1 MSTGLLDALTL
12 GEGALER
19 QMAGVALIQPDLAAD
34 FTIMPE
40 VDKGAKA
47 FFERF
52 YSRRKEIKAAE
63 PKQAIKLA
71 LSCIPS
77 AYDLQHFTLAIDD
90 RYAEKEFITQEL
102 AAEIE
107 QNLTALRAAR
117 KAAAWL
123 EKSDLMRAIAKEG
136 NYEKF
141 K

>member
-1 MSTGLLDALTL
+1 MSTGLIDALVL
-12 GEGALER
+12 GEAVLER
-19 QMAGVALIQPDLAAD
+19 QMAGIALVQPDLAAN
-34 FTIMPE
+34 FTVLPE

-77 AYDLQHFTLAIDD
+77 WTDAYRFLGAIDD
-90 RYAEKEFITQEL
+90 IDTVQA
-102 AAEIE
+102 AAEVE
-107 QNLTALRAAR
+107 KNLIAMRTSR

-123 EKSDLMRAIAKEG
+123 EKSDLMRIIAKEVQV
-136 NYEKF
+136 
-141 K
+141 

>member
-1 MSTGLLDALTL
+1 MTTGLLDALLL
-12 GEGALER
+12 GEAALER
-19 QMAGVALIQPDLAAD
+19 QMAGVALVQPNLAAEM
-34 FTIMPE
+34 TIMPE

-77 AYDLQHFTLAIDD
+77 WTDAYRFLGAIEDTD
-90 RYAEKEFITQEL
+90 TVQA

-107 QNLTALRAAR
+107 QNLTALRTSR

-123 EKSDLMRAIAKEG
+123 EKSDLMRVIAKEVQL
-136 NYEKF
+136 
-141 K
+141 

>member
-1 MSTGLLDALTL
+1 MTTGLIDALLL
-12 GEGALER
+12 GEGVLER

-34 FTIMPE
+34 FTVMPE

-77 AYDLQHFTLAIDD
+77 WTDAYRFLGAIDD
-90 RYAEKEFITQEL
+90 IDTVQA
-102 AAEIE
+102 AAEVE
-107 QNLTALRAAR
+107 KNLIAMRTSR

-123 EKSDLMRAIAKEG
+123 EKSDLMRIIAKEVQV
-136 NYEKF
+136 
-141 K
+141 

>member
-1 MSTGLLDALTL
+1 MSTGLLDALLL

-34 FTIMPE
+34 FTVMPE

-77 AYDLQHFTLAIDD
+77 WTDAYRFLGAIDD
-90 RYAEKEFITQEL
+90 IDTVQA
-102 AAEIE
+102 AAEVE
-107 QNLTALRAAR
+107 KNLIAMRTSR
-117 KAAAWL
+117 KAAAWI
-123 EKSDLMRAIAKEG
+123 EKSDLMRLIAKEMQV
-136 NYEKF
+136 KV
-141 K
+141 

>member
-1 MSTGLLDALTL
+1 MSTGLLDALLL

-19 QMAGVALIQPDLAAD
+19 QMAGVALIQPNLAAD
-34 FTIMPE
+34 FTVMPE
-40 VDKGAKA
+40 VDGGAKA
-47 FFERF
+47 FFRKF
-52 YSRRKEIKAAE
+52 YLYRNEIKAAE
-63 PKQAIKLA
+63 PTQAIKLA

-107 QNLTALRAAR
+107 QNLTALRTSR

-123 EKSDLMRAIAKEG
+123 EKSDLMRAIAKEVQL
-136 NYEKF
+136 
-141 K
+141 

>member
-1 MSTGLLDALTL
+1 MTTGLIDALLL
-12 GEGALER
+12 GEGVLER

-34 FTIMPE
+34 FTVIPE

-52 YSRRKEIKAAE
+52 YQRRKEIKAAE

-77 AYDLQHFTLAIDD
+77 WTDAYRFLGAIDD
-90 RYAEKEFITQEL
+90 IDTVQA
-102 AAEIE
+102 AAEVE
-107 QNLTALRAAR
+107 KNLIAMRTSR

-123 EKSDLMRAIAKEG
+123 EKSDLMRIIAKEVQV
-136 NYEKF
+136 KV
-141 K
+141 

>member
-1 MSTGLLDALTL
+1 MTTGLIDALLL
-12 GEGALER
+12 GEGVLER

-34 FTIMPE
+34 FTVIPE

-52 YSRRKEIKAAE
+52 YQRRKEIKAAE

-77 AYDLQHFTLAIDD
+77 WTDAYRFLGAIDD
-90 RYAEKEFITQEL
+90 IDTVQA
-102 AAEIE
+102 AAEVE
-107 QNLTALRAAR
+107 KNLIAMRTSR

-123 EKSDLMRAIAKEG
+123 EKSDLMRIIAKEVQV
-136 NYEKF
+136 
-141 K
+141 

>member
-1 MSTGLLDALTL
+1 MSTGLLDALLL

-19 QMAGVALIQPDLAAD
+19 QMAGVALIQPNLAAD
-34 FTIMPE
+34 FTVMPE

-63 PKQAIKLA
+63 PKEAIRIA
-71 LSCIPS
+71 LSCVPTWTD
-77 AYDLQHFTLAIDD
+77 AWRFLGAIEDTD
-90 RYAEKEFITQEL
+90 TVQA

-107 QNLTALRAAR
+107 QNLTALRTSR

-123 EKSDLMRAIAKEG
+123 EKSDLMRVIAKEVDYG
-136 NYEKF
+136 VK
-141 K
+141 